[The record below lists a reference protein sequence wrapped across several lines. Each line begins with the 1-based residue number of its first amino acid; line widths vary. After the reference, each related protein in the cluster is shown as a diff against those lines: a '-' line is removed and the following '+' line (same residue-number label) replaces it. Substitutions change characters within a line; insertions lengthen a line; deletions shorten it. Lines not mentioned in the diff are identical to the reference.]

1 VVPHVPFPHWKTVDK
16 DIPVAPQGV
25 KYIGQFQHEYQAYV
39 DNLDVEDTT
48 NAEDSPLPD
57 LLNAGRRAPRPPR
70 AQTMSTDD
78 IDEDEFLDE
87 LVDENDPEDDGIVQ
101 ESDEPF
107 GMLRSLADVVDGGTL
122 HSVAQAHRSGVQAE
136 HGGDD
141 SPPPITTFERG
152 TGDNFLKAKGAGCK
166 VYPIETEEEVALAE
180 TLVAELGEKPREI
193 AARMLIAMHDATQN
207 VNDKL
212 RAKSPAIV
220 QRWLNAREERR
231 KREQTM
237 SAGNAEDMARVRA
250 LRRGLHN
257 YDSPGVAEHAP
268 RDQIPSSATGAPTI
282 VSPSVVGHRSTML
295 DNFPSP
301 PPPTQFPSNQELAG
315 VFGGLLQASQQQTNQ
330 DGTPQ
335 TPAGKRRKGVQT
347 SPFNIT
353 IQVGAGGAGGV
364 AAGGAGGVAGG
375 ALQHLSQ
382 PNNHNQQSRHL
393 EVHSQHNKDKPPQHS
408 LNMFKDCAGMLRGV
422 IQGLQCLIPPSTR
435 EFLESLFVLIRMVT
449 LRVG

>member
-1 VVPHVPFPHWKTVDK
+1 M
-16 DIPVAPQGV
+16 

-107 GMLRSLADVVDGGTL
+107 GMLRSLADVMDSGTL

-152 TGDNFLKAKGAGCK
+152 TGQNLFIYLFIIYFSLAFFKFTSPPPGDNFLKAKGVGCK

-220 QRWLNAREERR
+220 QRWLNAR
-231 KREQTM
+231 
-237 SAGNAEDMARVRA
+237 
-250 LRRGLHN
+250 
-257 YDSPGVAEHAP
+257 
-268 RDQIPSSATGAPTI
+268 
-282 VSPSVVGHRSTML
+282 
-295 DNFPSP
+295 
-301 PPPTQFPSNQELAG
+301 
-315 VFGGLLQASQQQTNQ
+315 
-330 DGTPQ
+330 
-335 TPAGKRRKGVQT
+335 
-347 SPFNIT
+347 
-353 IQVGAGGAGGV
+353 
-364 AAGGAGGVAGG
+364 
-375 ALQHLSQ
+375 
-382 PNNHNQQSRHL
+382 
-393 EVHSQHNKDKPPQHS
+393 
-408 LNMFKDCAGMLRGV
+408 
-422 IQGLQCLIPPSTR
+422 
-435 EFLESLFVLIRMVT
+435 
-449 LRVG
+449 

>member
-1 VVPHVPFPHWKTVDK
+1 LSAAQVRIYLFIYSKFIFP
-16 DIPVAPQGV
+16 
-25 KYIGQFQHEYQAYV
+25 
-39 DNLDVEDTT
+39 
-48 NAEDSPLPD
+48 
-57 LLNAGRRAPRPPR
+57 LLFFKF
-70 AQTMSTDD
+70 T
-78 IDEDEFLDE
+78 
-87 LVDENDPEDDGIVQ
+87 
-101 ESDEPF
+101 
-107 GMLRSLADVVDGGTL
+107 
-122 HSVAQAHRSGVQAE
+122 
-136 HGGDD
+136 
-141 SPPPITTFERG
+141 SPPP
-152 TGDNFLKAKGAGCK
+152 GDNFLKAKGAGCK

-393 EVHSQHNKDKPPQHS
+393 EEHSQHNKDKPPQHS